1 MFSSEIVVIFVVDIL
16 FIIISSSTA
25 SLKLVQYSIQSVH
38 GEKLKIC
45 ISRTFIAYF
54 MVLMPLDG
62 SGVRTRDW
70 PFSSLGELC
79 YRYAFLPFQA
89 FPENSEIVQIGSRVR
104 FRISDSPRSPTPWD
118 SRDSCPGPKDLG
130 QTKI

>member
-79 YRYAFLPFQA
+79 YRYACSNWFVSGP
-89 FPENSEIVQIGSRVR
+89 PTVR
-104 FRISDSPRSPTPWD
+104 LHGTPGTPVLD
-118 SRDSCPGPKDLG
+118 PGPKDLG